1 MNKKLCFRIAG
12 CLLLAI
18 GVLSCAVLNGRSS
31 LPDGILAESPVN
43 TSYLIDNER
52 IKLENGSK
60 EWQAAPGSSSW
71 VKIAIAGEPVYGDLT
86 HDNMQDAALFIIYQ
100 GGGSGT
106 FYYIGAALS
115 ESGQYRGVNTILI
128 GDRIKSPVARIQNGL
143 ITVTYFDR
151 RPDEAM
157 AAVPT
162 LEQTRYF
169 IVEESSLQE
178 IETADDEELFQGW
191 LTIGHEVRAFL
202 PCDEKE
208 SLWLLGNS
216 PALQS
221 ITAAYEKTV
230 KGFPPYAPVF
240 SIISG
245 SRTSAP
251 DEGFGAD
258 YQEAFFASKLVHIW
272 PTGNCRSDLIIV
284 DAPLPGAQISTPL
297 IFKGKARGIWFF
309 EGDFPVLLLDAH
321 GNRIA
326 EGYASAKGEWMTKN
340 FVNFE
345 GLLHFR
351 DAFSG
356 TKGSLVLKKDN
367 PAGLPQLD
375 DALEIPISFE

>member
-1 MNKKLCFRIAG
+1 MNKKLSCRIAG

-31 LPDGILAESPVN
+31 VPAGILAESPVN

-60 EWQAAPGSSSW
+60 EWQAAPGSSSRI
-71 VKIAIAGEPVYGDLT
+71 KIAIAGEPVYGNLNR
-86 HDNMQDAALFIIYQ
+86 DNMEDAALFIIYQ

-115 ESGQYRGVNTILI
+115 ERGQYRGVNTILI

-151 RPDEAM
+151 RPDEPM

-191 LTIGHEVRAFL
+191 LTIGHEVRSFL

-230 KGFPPYAPVF
+230 RGFPPYTPVF

-251 DEGFGAD
+251 DEGYGAD
-258 YQEAFFASKLVHIW
+258 YQEAFLGSTLVHIW

-284 DAPLPGAQISTPL
+284 DAPLPGAQISSPL
-297 IFKGKARGIWFF
+297 TFKGKARGIWFF

-367 PAGLPQLD
+367 PTGLPQFD
-375 DALEIPISFE
+375 DALEIPINFE